1 VKHSLSSYSRGTLYG
16 LLTFVLAAGALVT
29 ACHPDG
35 PTSESELDVVATA
48 HEDTVNFGAIGTYVM
63 PDSVVEIVPP
73 ESVATALPFNHDY
86 DQLILDGIASH
97 LEAIGY
103 TRLPTY
109 DAGNP
114 PDVVVTVRGIA
125 LRNTD
130 VYVSYP
136 WWGYWGWYGWPCCYG
151 PGWGVGYP
159 VVSVSQYDVG
169 TILVDMWDPRRVDIG
184 QEEGV
189 IPAVW
194 VAALRGLLEGSA
206 ADAPARI
213 NQAIDRAFD
222 QSPYLGNQ

>member
-16 LLTFVLAAGALVT
+16 LLSFLLAAGALAT

-35 PTSESELDVVATA
+35 PTSESDFDVVATA
-48 HEDTVNFGAIGTYVM
+48 HDDTVNFGAIGTYVM
-63 PDSVVEIVPP
+63 PDSVVAFVPP

-97 LEAIGY
+97 LEALGY

-109 DAGNP
+109 DAVNP

-125 LRNTD
+125 VRNTD

-136 WWGYWGWYGWPCCYG
+136 WYGYWGWYGWPCCYG
-151 PGWGVGYP
+151 PSWGVGYP
-159 VVSVSQYDVG
+159 VVTATQYDVG
-169 TILVDMWDPRRVDIG
+169 TILIEMWDPRRVNVAE
-184 QEEGV
+184 EEGL
-189 IPAVW
+189 IPAIW
-194 VAALRGLLEGSA
+194 VAALRGLLEGSS

-213 NQAIDRAFD
+213 TQAIDRAFD
-222 QSPYLGNQ
+222 QSPYLAQ